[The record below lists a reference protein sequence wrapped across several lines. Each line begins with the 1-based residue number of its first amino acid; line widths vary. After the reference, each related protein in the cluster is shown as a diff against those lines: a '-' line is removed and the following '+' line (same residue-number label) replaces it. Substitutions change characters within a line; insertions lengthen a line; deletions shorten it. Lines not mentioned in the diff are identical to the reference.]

1 MQELAVVV
9 IVSLAALYLGA
20 KYMPA
25 GLRAR
30 LVQHLGRDG
39 RRSTLAGWLGKQ
51 GGGACGGGSCGTG
64 CASTSTPASPTKHRV
79 IKLHQRP

>member
-1 MQELAVVV
+1 MQELAVIV

-25 GLRAR
+25 ALRVR
-30 LVQHLGRDG
+30 LVQRLSRDG
-39 RRSTLAGWLGKQ
+39 RRSRLADWLGKQ
-51 GGGACGGGSCGTG
+51 GGGACGGGCGTG
-64 CASTSTPASPTKHRV
+64 CASTSAPNSPTGRRV

>member
-1 MQELAVVV
+1 MQELSVVV

-25 GLRAR
+25 ALRAR
-30 LVQHLGRDG
+30 LVQRLSRDG
-39 RRSTLAGWLGKQ
+39 RRSRLADWLGRQ

-64 CASTSTPASPTKHRV
+64 CASTSAPSSPTGRRV

>member
-20 KYMPA
+20 KYMPS
-25 GLRAR
+25 GLRTR
-30 LVQHLGRDG
+30 LVQHLGRHG
-39 RRSTLAGWLGKQ
+39 RRSKLGDWLGKQ

-64 CASTSTPASPTKHRV
+64 CATPSAPSSPTKHRV
-79 IKLHQRP
+79 IKLHQRH

>member
-9 IVSLAALYLGA
+9 IVSFAALYLGA

-30 LVQHLGRDG
+30 LVNHLARDG
-39 RRSTLAGWLGKQ
+39 RRSTLANWLGKG

-64 CASTSTPASPTKHRV
+64 CASNSAPTSPTRHRV
-79 IKLHQRP
+79 IKLHQKH

>member
-25 GLRAR
+25 GLRVR
-30 LVQHLGRDG
+30 LVQRLSRDG
-39 RRSTLAGWLGKQ
+39 RRSRLADWLGKQ

-64 CASTSTPASPTKHRV
+64 CASTSAPSSPTKHRV
-79 IKLHQRP
+79 IKLH